1 MVTRTEKSGAKKKK
15 SNMARRKEGARWQP
29 PTLSAWAMLLIGLFS
44 GSTLTALYL
53 GTQTN
58 STSGIGSGL
67 KWWLSKQ
74 QTEVVKKPSITEPK
88 GKPIPAP
95 KFDFYH
101 ILETERV
108 IPDASF
114 TEDVRE
120 GSPRET
126 TETAE
131 YMLQVASYKTGE
143 HADRLRAKL
152 ALAGLEARVQKFRLE
167 DGRIVYRVVLGPFG
181 DKRELKN
188 VRQKVAKLGLDA
200 IALRSK

>member
-1 MVTRTEKSGAKKKK
+1 M
-15 SNMARRKEGARWQP
+15 
-29 PTLSAWAMLLIGLFS
+29 
-44 GSTLTALYL
+44 
-53 GTQTN
+53 
-58 STSGIGSGL
+58 
-67 KWWLSKQ
+67 
-74 QTEVVKKPSITEPK
+74 

-108 IPDASF
+108 IPDTSF

>member
-1 MVTRTEKSGAKKKK
+1 
-15 SNMARRKEGARWQP
+15 MARRKQGSSWQP

-53 GTQTN
+53 GTQSDN
-58 STSGIGSGL
+58 ASGIGAGL
-67 KWWLSKQ
+67 KWWLNKQ
-74 QTEVVKKPSITEPK
+74 QREPVQQASVAEPQAN
-88 GKPIPAP
+88 PIPAP

-108 IPDASF
+108 IPDTSF
-114 TEDVRE
+114 NEE
-120 GSPRET
+120 PRT
-126 TETAE
+126 DTPRDTAE
-131 YMLQVASYKTGE
+131 YVLQVASYKTGE

-152 ALAGLEARVQKFRLE
+152 ALAALEARVQKFQLK
-167 DGRIVYRVVLGPFG
+167 DGRIVYRVVLGPFI